1 MDSKELD
8 ELVSTA
14 VSYLSVHGS
23 VMNDTKENDS
33 KLVHAPFALYPSA
46 VPKDCFEL
54 AWKLAPL
61 FNLLAFRM
69 SNCPEYL
76 LKHLE
81 SLTTIDE
88 FSGKLIQLYK
98 ETIQERGRQRQPYQ
112 LGILRS
118 DYFIDVVQGKST
130 LKQIE
135 LNTIASSFAALG
147 QRVAEWHQVARSL
160 FDKAQTINGDLPPIK
175 NVESF
180 VQAMKE
186 AHSLYNDSE
195 SRILFVV
202 QPNERNKYDQEMIRW
217 ELWKQFGIQSLR
229 RTLKEIEEQV
239 DRSRL
244 PEKLILVSCNNE
256 RIPISVVYFRA
267 GYSPDDYPSEREWN
281 ARKIIEWS
289 DSIKCPSL
297 GLHLVGMKKIQ
308 QVISEPGELEL
319 FFQDRPEEAALIRSC
334 FAEQYSLEPSVQH
347 FGIELAQAHPYDYV
361 LKPQREGG
369 GNNLYGNRML
379 QLIHRAS
386 KEELSAYILMKLL
399 RPKEYPN
406 YLVRNGVA
414 LFGNCIS
421 ELGIFGVFL
430 SSGDEL
436 LFNQPMG
443 HLLRTKW
450 TQQEDGG
457 VAAGNAFL
465 DSPLL
470 TR

>member
-1 MDSKELD
+1 
-8 ELVSTA
+8 
-14 VSYLSVHGS
+14 
-23 VMNDTKENDS
+23 MNDTKEKNS
-33 KLVHAPFALYPSA
+33 KLVHSPFALFPSV

-54 AWKLAPL
+54 ACKLAPV
-61 FNLLAFRM
+61 FNLLAFRL

-81 SLTTIDE
+81 ALTTIDE
-88 FSGKLIQLYK
+88 FSGKLVLLYK
-98 ETIQERGRQRQPYQ
+98 ETVQHFGRQPQPYQ

-118 DYFIDVVQGKST
+118 DYFIDVLKEKST

-160 FDKAQTINGDLPPIK
+160 FDKSQANDGELPPIR
-175 NVESF
+175 NVQNF
-180 VQAMKE
+180 VEAMKE
-186 AHSLYNDSE
+186 AHTIYDDAE

-202 QPNERNKYDQEMIRW
+202 QPNERNTYDQEMIRW
-217 ELWKQFGIQSLR
+217 ELWKQFGIKSLR
-229 RTLKEIEEQV
+229 RTLREIEEQV
-239 DRSRL
+239 DHSRL
-244 PEKLILVSCNNE
+244 PEKLILVSCNE

-267 GYSPDDYPSEREWN
+267 GYSPDDYPSEQEWN

-308 QVISEPGELEL
+308 QVLSEPGEVEQFL
-319 FFQDRPEEAALIRSC
+319 QDRPEDAALVRSC
-334 FAEQYSLEPSVQH
+334 FAEQHSMEPSVQQ
-347 FGIELAQAHPYDYV
+347 FAVELAQAHPNDYV

-369 GNNLYGNRML
+369 GNNLYGDRML
-379 QLIHRAS
+379 QLINRAS
-386 KEELSAYILMKLL
+386 KEELSGYVLMKLL
-399 RPKEYPN
+399 RPKDYSN

-414 LFGNCIS
+414 SFGKCIS
-421 ELGIFGVFL
+421 ELGIFGIFL
-430 SSGDEL
+430 SSDDNEL
-436 LFNQPMG
+436 IINRSMG

-450 TQQEDGG
+450 TRQEDGG

-470 TR
+470 TS